1 MALLFQQIALL
12 CWQYVQFSIANYS
25 RNYAGIMCQPL
36 LLSTK
41 EYFCYLNKLSGNNRI
56 DSQDHRRYL
65 VQVLRV
71 TTRFLWKDHGRTI
84 HSIKMNPDRYLSP
97 VIS

>member
-71 TTRFLWKDHGRTI
+71 AYNTFFVERPRSDDTFHQNESR
-84 HSIKMNPDRYLSP
+84 
-97 VIS
+97 